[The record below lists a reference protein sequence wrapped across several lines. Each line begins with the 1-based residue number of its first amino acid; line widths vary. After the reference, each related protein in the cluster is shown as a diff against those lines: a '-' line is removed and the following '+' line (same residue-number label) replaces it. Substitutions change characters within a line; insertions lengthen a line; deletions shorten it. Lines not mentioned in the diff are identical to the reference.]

1 MKVKICGLNIA
12 RDVQLCIDLKV
23 NYLGFV
29 YMSEEAFQSLP
40 NDMQLYIEIR
50 PSWVTGS
57 FALAVFT
64 ATIGNIGLILRKKWA
79 NLLLII
85 SLISVIAQTI
95 YNFIIQDIVQNS
107 ETDIAV
113 MVLVNLVA
121 VFLVYYSQ
129 KMNT

>member
-1 MKVKICGLNIA
+1 
-12 RDVQLCIDLKV
+12 
-23 NYLGFV
+23 
-29 YMSEEAFQSLP
+29 MSEETFQSLP
-40 NDMQLYIEIR
+40 NDMQLYIELR

-85 SLISVIAQTI
+85 SLISIIVQTI

-107 ETDIAV
+107 ETDISV

>member
-1 MKVKICGLNIA
+1 
-12 RDVQLCIDLKV
+12 
-23 NYLGFV
+23 
-29 YMSEEAFQSLP
+29 MSEETFQSLP

-85 SLISVIAQTI
+85 SLISIIVQTI

>member
-1 MKVKICGLNIA
+1 
-12 RDVQLCIDLKV
+12 
-23 NYLGFV
+23 
-29 YMSEEAFQSLP
+29 MSEEAFQSLP

>member
-1 MKVKICGLNIA
+1 
-12 RDVQLCIDLKV
+12 
-23 NYLGFV
+23 
-29 YMSEEAFQSLP
+29 MSEEAFQSLP

-85 SLISVIAQTI
+85 SLISIIVQTI

-107 ETDIAV
+107 ETDISV

>member
-1 MKVKICGLNIA
+1 
-12 RDVQLCIDLKV
+12 
-23 NYLGFV
+23 
-29 YMSEEAFQSLP
+29 MSEEAFQSLP

-64 ATIGNIGLILRKKWA
+64 ATIGNIGLLLRKKWA

-95 YNFIIQDIVQNS
+95 YNSIIQDIVQNS

>member
-1 MKVKICGLNIA
+1 
-12 RDVQLCIDLKV
+12 
-23 NYLGFV
+23 
-29 YMSEEAFQSLP
+29 MSEEAFQSLP

-95 YNFIIQDIVQNS
+95 YNSIIQDIVQNS